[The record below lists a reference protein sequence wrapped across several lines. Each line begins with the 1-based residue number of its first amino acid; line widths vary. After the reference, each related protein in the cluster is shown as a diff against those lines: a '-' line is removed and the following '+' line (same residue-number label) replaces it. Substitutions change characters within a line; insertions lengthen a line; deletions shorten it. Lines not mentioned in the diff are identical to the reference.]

1 MKLVIALNFVV
12 LAIIMIGLFAIA
24 RTNHEQLGETSK
36 YWSVAIVC
44 DAIGLL
50 MMGVL
55 FITAPDLNTPNF
67 SGTIANTLL
76 FASTLYQA
84 ISIRALNTAI
94 PARTARYVL
103 VSVAIF
109 AIVWDT
115 TRINTSANTRIILFA
130 VYAFVVLLWQLR
142 ELYKLDASS
151 RQVQII
157 RYSVKGEIFFT
168 VLRVIAVS
176 AVGVEIL
183 HVQELPVLG
192 LFSFLVLYGLKIVVY
207 AGLVAYWSENL
218 AKQRAKAEL
227 EKQQFK
233 ELSERQERLIA
244 DLGRLNKAAAAGVM
258 AASIAHELS
267 QPLQSLVLNT
277 ELIRQELS
285 VSPQNQQLL
294 TDTVN
299 EQKTSVDRMVEVIN
313 TMRGMFSENA
323 QTGRDQ
329 DVDLFQLIQRLAI
342 FMNAQARKYGVQIE
356 YVNTATATASIK
368 PTEIQQVILNLVA
381 NAFDALKLV
390 DEGPAKKIKISVQ
403 QDADSLICE
412 IADSGQGIPE
422 AQLENVFQFLKT
434 TKTTGMGLGLWLS
447 KYIVERNHGQI
458 SVGRSQ
464 LGGARFTMKFPAVMH
479 SAMSLPSRSSTQ

>member
-1 MKLVIALNFVV
+1 MSLVIALNFAV

-24 RTNHEQLGETSK
+24 RPNRAHLGETSK

-84 ISIRALNTAI
+84 ISIRALSTAI
-94 PARTARYVL
+94 PARTARYVV
-103 VSVAIF
+103 VSVVIF
-109 AIVWDT
+109 AIIWDT
-115 TRINTSANTRIILFA
+115 TRLNTSANTRIILFA
-130 VYAFVVLLWQLR
+130 VYAFVVLIWQLK
-142 ELYKLDASS
+142 ELNKLNASS
-151 RQVQII
+151 RQIQII
-157 RYSVKGEIFFT
+157 RYSVKGEIIFT

-183 HVQELPVLG
+183 HVQQLPMVG
-192 LFSFLVLYGLKIVVY
+192 LFSFWILYGLKIVVY
-207 AGLVAYWSENL
+207 AGLVAYWSEDL
-218 AKQRAKAEL
+218 AKQRTKAEL

-233 ELSERQERLIA
+233 DLSERQERLIA

-277 ELIRQELS
+277 ELVRQELS
-285 VSPQNQQLL
+285 VSPHNQQLL

-313 TMRGMFSENA
+313 TMRGMFSENSHEVNE
-323 QTGRDQ
+323 QH
-329 DVDLFQLIQRLAI
+329 VDLQQLVQRLAI
-342 FMNAQARKYGVQIE
+342 FMNAKARKLEVEIE
-356 YVNTATATASIK
+356 YVNSAPAMIK
-368 PTEIQQVILNLVA
+368 VRPAEIQQVILNLMA
-381 NAFDALKLV
+381 NAFDALKLTGERPV
-390 DEGPAKKIKISVQ
+390 KKIIISVSQ
-403 QDADSLICE
+403 NADTVICKVE
-412 IADSGQGIPE
+412 DSGHGIPE
-422 AQLENVFQFLKT
+422 SQLEHVFQFLKT

-458 SVGRSQ
+458 SVAASE
-464 LGGARFTMKFPAVMH
+464 LGGACFTIQFPAGQ
-479 SAMSLPSRSSTQ
+479 A